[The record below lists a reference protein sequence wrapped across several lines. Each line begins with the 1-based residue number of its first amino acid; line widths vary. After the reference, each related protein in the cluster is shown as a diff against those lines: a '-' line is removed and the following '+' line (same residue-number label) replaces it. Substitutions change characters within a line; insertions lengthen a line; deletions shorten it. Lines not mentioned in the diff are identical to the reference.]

1 MMEGGGVLAKAG
13 ETLVTITESIPFE
26 CYGGALSAAGASLR
40 NAGDCLS
47 QSGANARNKFAAEMC
62 ADECREGAVCLE
74 ECSVKFTAF
83 IAEEMEYVPLNLP
96 PSLPKSL
103 AGASKNAEMAGRVM
117 FSQGM
122 KGGKGKQDDIDREA
136 LGRFLEG
143 VSVNLKEVHAALKT
157 QEVDCEDWPVM
168 CGHFEKA
175 AEKFL
180 LSSNEIRGIAPA
192 KPSGRSFMK
201 GS

>member
-1 MMEGGGVLAKAG
+1 M
-13 ETLVTITESIPFE
+13 
-26 CYGGALSAAGASLR
+26 SAAGASLR

-103 AGASKNAEMAGRVM
+103 ARASKNAEMAGRVM

-143 VSVNLKEVHAALKT
+143 VSVNLKVRRVSRGFRCLAHDPNLTLLAIRFAHRFFLRAGGSCGT
-157 QEVDCEDWPVM
+157 EDA
-168 CGHFEKA
+168 G
-175 AEKFL
+175 
-180 LSSNEIRGIAPA
+180 
-192 KPSGRSFMK
+192 SGL
-201 GS
+201 